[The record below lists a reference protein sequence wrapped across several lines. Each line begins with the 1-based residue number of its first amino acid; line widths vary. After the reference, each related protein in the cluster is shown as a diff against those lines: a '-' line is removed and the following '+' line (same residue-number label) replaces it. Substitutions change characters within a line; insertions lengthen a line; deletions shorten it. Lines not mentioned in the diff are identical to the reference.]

1 MKLVKI
7 LIICII
13 TISILITK
21 SQAVSMQMQM
31 TPEAEEYKA
40 EEGKMVI
47 IDLKLTDFVNITPD
61 TVLGCYAEIE
71 YDKELLSF
79 VSIEGQNGW
88 NVEYSTDT
96 NKIVLDTDKANNNGD
111 IIAKLRFNISQENIS
126 RDEKNVNIKL
136 TNVTITDGY
145 FKINTEAKTTISIIS
160 SNPNKDEPQKITQI
174 YTKTGEKIENSKI
187 YLIDETTHTN
197 AILPFVGNDQ
207 ILIIAIAILIIL
219 IIIFKIKSRKIKY

>member
-13 TISILITK
+13 TISILITTV
-21 SQAVSMQMQM
+21 QAVSIQMQM

-47 IDLKLTDFVNITPD
+47 IDLKLTDFINIAQD